1 MLKRALKAGSSQ
13 QGNTNRAPVGL
24 KRVAAIYLQNEN
36 KVLENIDRSEQK
48 MSEKMQQLV
57 VIFLYALLSEMIV
70 CNIFCPIR
78 FKMNNL
84 TNFK

>member
-13 QGNTNRAPVGL
+13 QGNANRAPVGS
-24 KRVAAIYLQNEN
+24 KIVAATYLQHEN
-36 KVLENIDRSEQK
+36 KILENIDRFEQK
-48 MSEKMQQLV
+48 MSEKMQELV
-57 VIFLYALLSEMIV
+57 VIILYALWSEMMV
-70 CNIFCPIR
+70 CKIFWSIR